1 MGMQWPAAGEENFN
15 MLLSK
20 GICRPTPCYR
30 AILQHIGTSQNEQAG
45 TPDTN
50 IMQACV
56 HKRRMGIRP
65 IDTKSYHRPEI
76 GRLFFLSGMLQGS
89 VLWMCTTE
97 R

>member
-1 MGMQWPAAGEENFN
+1 MQWTAAGEENFN

-76 GRLFFLSGMLQGS
+76 GRLFFLSGILQGS